1 LHKDSGKVIIQREI
15 EPKQYRV
22 SDSPGAEGA
31 YPTQLEV
38 PNICSSTFI
47 TYEDHMK
54 RILISLMLIT
64 TLLSALACERR
75 GGPGAGGST
84 GTIVVGYYGDL
95 SGRTSNF
102 GQSTKAGVEMAADEI
117 NKAGG
122 IDGRQIQILSEDDE
136 GRPEKAATVV
146 TKLIDQDRVVAL
158 LGEVASGNTLAAAPK
173 AQSSKVPMISPS
185 STNPAVT
192 QVGEYISRV
201 CFIDPFQGDVMAK
214 FAANTLKAKKA
225 AIMLDFNSPYSRG
238 LTEFFEASFKK
249 LGGEIV
255 NKQAYTQGDRD
266 YKGQLTAIRSA
277 NPDVIYVP
285 GYYGEVGV
293 IAKQAKQLDI
303 KVPLLG
309 GDGWDSTQLW
319 DLGGDSLNGDYISN
333 HYSVDDP
340 SPAIQKFVAAY
351 KARNGNVPD
360 ALAALGYDAMMVLA
374 DAIKRAGSTEG
385 AKLKDAINATKGFA
399 GVTGVITIDSNRNAV
414 KPAVVLR
421 LKDRKYEYVETI
433 YPEGMTPPAGAPAAS
448 PAAPAAASPAA
459 ALPASSPAAGTKPAP
474 ESSKPA
480 SSPH

>member
-1 LHKDSGKVIIQREI
+1 
-15 EPKQYRV
+15 
-22 SDSPGAEGA
+22 
-31 YPTQLEV
+31 
-38 PNICSSTFI
+38 
-47 TYEDHMK
+47 MK
-54 RILISLMLIT
+54 RILVSLLLVAS
-64 TLLSALACERR
+64 LLSALACERR
-75 GGPGAGGST
+75 GGPGAGGNT
-84 GTIVVGYYGDL
+84 GEIVIGYYGDL

-122 IDGRQIQILSEDDE
+122 IDGRQIKILSEDDE

-173 AQSSKVPMISPS
+173 AQNSKVPMISPS

-192 QVGEYISRV
+192 QVGDYISRV

-255 NKQAYTQGDRD
+255 DKQAYTQGDRD
-266 YKGQLTAIRSA
+266 YKGQLTAIRSK

-303 KVPLLG
+303 QVPLLG

-340 SPAIQKFVAAY
+340 SPAIQKFVADY
-351 KARNGNVPD
+351 KARNGSVPD
-360 ALAALGYDAMMVLA
+360 ALAALGYDAMKVLA
-374 DAIKRAGSTEG
+374 DAIKRAGTTEG
-385 AKLKDAINATKGFA
+385 PKLKDAINATKNYV
-399 GVTGVITIDSNRNAV
+399 GVTGIITIDADRNAV
-414 KPAVVLR
+414 KPAVVLK
-421 LKDRKYEYVETI
+421 LQDRKYIYVETI
-433 YPEGMTPPAGAPAAS
+433 YPEGMTAPAGAPTTSAATAPATSPS
-448 PAAPAAASPAA
+448 PAAESAKPAASNSPR
-459 ALPASSPAAGTKPAP
+459 
-474 ESSKPA
+474 
-480 SSPH
+480 

>member
-1 LHKDSGKVIIQREI
+1 
-15 EPKQYRV
+15 
-22 SDSPGAEGA
+22 
-31 YPTQLEV
+31 
-38 PNICSSTFI
+38 
-47 TYEDHMK
+47 MK
-54 RILISLMLIT
+54 RLLLSLVLIAS
-64 TLLSALACERR
+64 LLSAFACERK
-75 GGPGAGGST
+75 GGPGAGGES
-84 GTIVVGYYGDL
+84 GQIVIGYYGDL

-122 IDGRQIQILSEDDE
+122 INGRQITILSEDDE

-173 AQSSKVPMISPS
+173 AQAAHVPMISPS

-249 LGGEIV
+249 LGGDIV
-255 NKQAYTQGDRD
+255 DKQSYTQGDRD
-266 YKGQLTAIRSA
+266 YKGQLTAIRSKS
-277 NPDVIYVP
+277 PDVIYVP

-293 IAKQAKQLDI
+293 IAKQAKQLGI
-303 KVPLLG
+303 QQPLLG

-319 DLGGDSLNGDYISN
+319 DLGGDSLNGDFISN

-360 ALAALGYDAMMVLA
+360 ALAALGYDAMKVLA
-374 DAIKRAGSTEG
+374 DAIKRAGTTEG
-385 AKLKDAINATKGFA
+385 PQLKDAINGTKGFV
-399 GVTGVITIDSNRNAV
+399 GVTGTISLDKDRNAV
-414 KPAVVLR
+414 KPAVVLK
-421 LKDRKYEYVETI
+421 LQDKKYIYQETI
-433 YPEGMTPPAGAPAAS
+433 YPEGMAAPAPAAPAPPATSNTSPSTAPASSPTKAAS
-448 PAAPAAASPAA
+448 PAAKTEKAAPSP
-459 ALPASSPAAGTKPAP
+459 K
-474 ESSKPA
+474 
-480 SSPH
+480 

>member
-1 LHKDSGKVIIQREI
+1 
-15 EPKQYRV
+15 
-22 SDSPGAEGA
+22 
-31 YPTQLEV
+31 
-38 PNICSSTFI
+38 
-47 TYEDHMK
+47 MK
-54 RILISLMLIT
+54 RILISLLLIA
-64 TLLSALACERR
+64 TLLFSFACERR
-75 GGPGAGGST
+75 GGPGAGGIT

-146 TKLIDQDRVVAL
+146 TKLIDQDRVIAL

-192 QVGEYISRV
+192 QVGDYISRV

-266 YKGQLTAIRSA
+266 YKGQLTAIRSS

-293 IAKQAKQLDI
+293 IAKQAQQLDI

-319 DLGGDSLNGDYISN
+319 DLGGESLNGDYISN

-340 SPAIQKFVAAY
+340 SPAIQKFVADY
-351 KARNGNVPD
+351 RTRYGTVPD
-360 ALAALGYDAMMVLA
+360 ALAALGYDSMNVLA

-385 AKLKDAINATKGFA
+385 AKLKDAINATKDFP
-399 GVTGVITIDSNRNAV
+399 GVTGVITIDNNRNAV
-414 KPAVVLR
+414 KPAVVLK
-421 LKDRKYEYVETI
+421 LQDRKYIYVETI

-448 PAAPAAASPAA
+448 PAASI
-459 ALPASSPAAGTKPAP
+459 PASSPAAGARPTPEGTKPASTP
-474 ESSKPA
+474 N
-480 SSPH
+480 